1 MHGESIILFD
11 DIYSSSISDQR
22 YVSPDHIERQVIC
35 HPDGVALGLEH
46 KETLILHVMKC
57 NLPYQVDN
65 VFVFI
70 FPSLTINALLNL
82 QIDPTS
88 SGVSLQPQTPV
99 HVGLVPEAAVVL
111 QPPQL
116 PVLVLLVGH
125 PAVVVV
131 WLHSQHS
138 TPL

>member
-35 HPDGVALGLEH
+35 HPDRVALG
-46 KETLILHVMKC
+46 
-57 NLPYQVDN
+57 QVDN
-65 VFVFI
+65 VFVLI
-70 FPSLTINALLNL
+70 FPSLTINTLLNL

-88 SGVSLQPQTPV
+88 SGVGLQPQTPV
-99 HVGLVPEAAVVL
+99 HVGLVPETSVVL

-131 WLHSQHS
+131 WLHGQ
-138 TPL
+138 